1 MDPEN
6 PPASWR
12 MRCDCAPCAMWRDEQ
27 RLGIHSPQFPGWPC
41 HTLQERCLRAAVV
54 NALFLL
60 GVAAFAALIL
70 SEVLR

>member
-1 MDPEN
+1 
-6 PPASWR
+6 
-12 MRCDCAPCAMWRDEQ
+12 MWRDEQ